1 MLLAIREKVTGVVA
15 LVFVGVIAL
24 LMVVPLL
31 YDYVAGINR
40 VDAIKINGD
49 EISMQQFDN
58 HVSEESRRLL
68 QAFGNNVPDDVDVDA
83 LVKQQSVDWF
93 INNTLLE
100 QATIKDGFTVSDS
113 DLKRLIMARSE
124 FQKNG
129 QFDEKIYERQL
140 NSIGVNRAYFE
151 QVTAQSEAKNQ
162 FVEGIVN
169 SSFALPSQVAQYAK
183 LQYQAR
189 DFDYAVIDATKL
201 RAEQSVSDAEIK
213 DYYDK
218 HKSEF
223 KFLENAVAEF
233 IHVKLDDFA
242 NAIDVNEDD
251 IVAEYESGLNSGRY
265 QTPEVRS
272 ARHILIGVDADADED
287 SVEAK
292 RQEALAVIER
302 LKSGE
307 DFATLAKDL
316 SADPGSANKGG
327 DLGEVIRGVM
337 VPAFENAVYSQALNE
352 IGQPVKTRFGFHI
365 IRVDDIKSAQ
375 KKPLDQVR
383 NEIKT
388 SLRTTRAQS
397 EYSDVL
403 VKLTDLS
410 EESPDSLTG
419 VAQELGLN
427 LETSD
432 AFTRNAGEGVF
443 ANASVRK
450 LAFSERVLLE
460 SLNSEVFDISNKE
473 SIVLRIKKHQEP
485 REKSLEEA
493 KVEVSERVLKDKT
506 EKAVHELAN
515 GVLAEL
521 KAGTGLADVSKK
533 QGLVFKKT
541 QGITRLD
548 LKGVIPSLVRAVFS
562 AQHPVET
569 QPVFGVAQETGQ
581 NKAVFA
587 LNQVK
592 DGVLAN
598 LSETEQNRIKNQLRG
613 AQGNGDYLSTLASLR
628 NAADIWVN
636 PDLIKTP

>member
-40 VDAIKINGD
+40 VNAIKINGD

-169 SSFALPSQVAQYAK
+169 SSFALPSQVEQYAK

-189 DFDYAVIDATKL
+189 DFDYAVIDASKL

-223 KFLENAVAEF
+223 NFSEDAVAEF

-272 ARHILIGVDADADED
+272 ARHILIGVNEDADEN

-302 LKSGE
+302 LQSGE
-307 DFATLAKDL
+307 DFTTLAKDL
-316 SADPGSANKGG
+316 SSDPGSANKGG

-410 EESPDSLTG
+410 EEYPDSLTG

-432 AFTRNAGEGVF
+432 AFTRDAGEGVF

-450 LAFSERVLLE
+450 LAFSERALLE

-506 EKAVHELAN
+506 EKAVDELAH
-515 GVLAEL
+515 GLLAEL
-521 KAGTGLADVSKK
+521 KAGTGLAGVSKK
-533 QGLVFKKT
+533 QGLTFKKI

-548 LKGVIPSLVRAVFS
+548 LKGINPSLVRTVFS
-562 AQHPVET
+562 AQQPVKA

-613 AQGNGDYLSTLASLR
+613 AQGNGDYLSALASLR
-628 NAADIWVN
+628 NVADIWIN
-636 PDLIKTP
+636 PDLKRVP